1 MVHWGKEEEE
11 VKGMEERRIREFCS
25 EMDMH
30 VKVLMGRV
38 KVMGIS
44 KEAEKEETWMMMG
57 SKEG

>member
-1 MVHWGKEEEE
+1 
-11 VKGMEERRIREFCS
+11 MEERRIREFCS

-44 KEAEKEETWMMMG
+44 KEAEKEETMDDDG
-57 SKEG
+57 LKRGLNPDPE